1 MESFFVNSLYT
12 VSPQLTIS
20 PRIKQSNVRRLR
32 ISSLAATTG
41 NSAKNGAVVRPLQ
54 LPSNSRSNNSA
65 LEQLDIE
72 RGVCIP
78 FRKYS
83 PEIVWFL
90 AFLVAFCSL
99 FDCFNLNMLK
109 FIVNLMVFIYLAI
122 AWRINS
128 F

>member
-1 MESFFVNSLYT
+1 MDSFFVNSLYT

-20 PRIKQSNVRRLR
+20 PRIKQNHVRRVR

-41 NSAKNGAVVRPLQ
+41 NSAKNGAVLRPLQ

-83 PEIVWFL
+83 PESVWFL

-99 FDCFNLNMLK
+99 F
-109 FIVNLMVFIYLAI
+109 
-122 AWRINS
+122 
-128 F
+128 